1 MPIIQICAFK
11 NLSFQHQNR
20 GFRTSSIYCWQRL
33 LEIDYLPPFIGAPEK
48 CPTPSL
54 LTLGTCSFQV
64 KCSEPESENIKL
76 LVERNKIKGALPV
89 RLKLMFLGSNP
100 STESYKRLELRFGLA
115 TFLQESGGKA
125 VGLQIFGQRSCQAW
139 NFLMGK
145 KYEKCFKRW
154 PQKGM
159 GSFQYLPS
167 NIFQG
172 AKTSG
177 IYIFPTNKVT
187 CLVSWQIYKG
197 V

>member
-11 NLSFQHQNR
+11 NLWFQRQNR

-76 LVERNKIKGALPV
+76 LGERNKIKGALPV

-100 STESYKRLELRFGLA
+100 LTKSYKRLELRFGLT

-145 KYEKCFKRW
+145 KYEKCFKRGIKKEW
-154 PQKGM
+154 D
-159 GSFQYLPS
+159 PS
-167 NIFQG
+167 NIFQATFFRAQKLVG
-172 AKTSG
+172 
-177 IYIFPTNKVT
+177 YILFQPIKCPVW
-187 CLVSWQIYKG
+187 CLGKSL
-197 V
+197 